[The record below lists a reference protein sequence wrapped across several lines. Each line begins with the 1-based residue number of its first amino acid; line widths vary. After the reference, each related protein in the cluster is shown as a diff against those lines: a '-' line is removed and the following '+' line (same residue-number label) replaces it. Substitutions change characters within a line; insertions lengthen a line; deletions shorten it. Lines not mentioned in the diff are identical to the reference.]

1 MRARFAAFGEIAGSM
16 IAVSA
21 FAAAAAIIVLA
32 YYDRS
37 EIVTETIGDRLELD
51 RLRASEQIAVS
62 RVSCHNNTGVNFVL
76 TNYGSVDFF
85 TGNAQHFEINDT
97 SDSLVPVTVKYQR
110 DYGEAASED
119 VTLLPG
125 ESAIARASSP
135 SCLPLIL
142 ITETRDY
149 VRVQ

>member
-62 RVSCHNNTGVNFVL
+62 RVSCHNNM
-76 TNYGSVDFF
+76 
-85 TGNAQHFEINDT
+85 
-97 SDSLVPVTVKYQR
+97 
-110 DYGEAASED
+110 
-119 VTLLPG
+119 
-125 ESAIARASSP
+125 
-135 SCLPLIL
+135 
-142 ITETRDY
+142 
-149 VRVQ
+149 